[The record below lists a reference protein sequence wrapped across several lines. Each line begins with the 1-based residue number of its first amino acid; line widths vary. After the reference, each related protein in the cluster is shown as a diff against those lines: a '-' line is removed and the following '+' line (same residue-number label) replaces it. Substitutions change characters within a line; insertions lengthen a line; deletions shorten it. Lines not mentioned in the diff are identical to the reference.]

1 MQRKII
7 LVGEIVLDKNYIIK
21 RQGKAAE
28 FNSAKCILLKTKFDL
43 GGAGMVYSALK
54 KMHKNLDF
62 FSISQK
68 SNKNIISFNDRKNII
83 FDDLYKLEKKRFWEK
98 KNLILQINDIKQPK
112 KFLLRFQNLLIKK
125 INKLK
130 SGTIVVF
137 SDYRNGIFAKE
148 FTKKVIK
155 VLKSKNIEIMLDQQ
169 STSKDPDL
177 LKFKGVDYLFLNEQ
191 ELLKSF
197 KIYKIRNLNLKKAI
211 TTLQN
216 KIGINK
222 LIVKM
227 GQSGCLYSD
236 KKNFIRSKA
245 YKVLKNV
252 NTIGAGDFFIA
263 KFVTLYLS
271 DIKRRLSEANKYA
284 YLKITGKIKTKNL
297 LVK

>member
-28 FNSAKCILLKTKFDL
+28 FNSPKSILLKTKFNL

-54 KMHKNLDF
+54 QIHKNLDF
-62 FSISQK
+62 FSISHK
-68 SNKNIISFNDRKNII
+68 SNKNIISASDRKNII
-83 FDDLYKLEKKRFWEK
+83 FDGLYKLEKKRFWEK
-98 KNLILQINDIKQPK
+98 KDLILQINDVKKSK
-112 KFLLRFQNLLIKK
+112 KFLLRFQSLLIEK
-125 INKLK
+125 INKIK
-130 SGTIVVF
+130 SGTIVLL
-137 SDYRNGIFAKE
+137 SDYRNGIFTEK

-155 VLKSKNIEIMLDQQ
+155 ILKSKNIEILLDQQ
-169 STSKDPDL
+169 STSTDPDL
-177 LKFKGVDYLFLNEQ
+177 LKFKGIDYLFLNER
-191 ELLKSF
+191 ELFKSF

-211 TTLQN
+211 VTLQN

-222 LIVKM
+222 LVVKL

-236 KKNFIRSKA
+236 KQCFVRSKA

-263 KFVTLYLS
+263 KFVTLYLY
-271 DIKRRLSEANKYA
+271 DIKKRLSEANKYA
-284 YLKITGKIKTKNL
+284 YLKIVGKLKTKNL